1 MDSKDETTNK
11 RAKQKVDTH
20 QPYGKVLEQLMKIHR
35 WSGADLA
42 REVGCTRNHISE
54 ILSGKCFPSFSL
66 GQRIA
71 SVFGYELAWRK
82 IPAVPKSPRK
92 KKEPVFVAKEEIQ
105 LSPVAPEVTVP
116 VAESNHSGNGASK
129 EKIQKL
135 KDLQEKTASAKKA
148 DEE

>member
-1 MDSKDETTNK
+1 MEAQDEKITK
-11 RAKQKVDTH
+11 RAKVKVDTH
-20 QPYGKVLEQLMKIHR
+20 QPYGVVLGQLMKIHR

-42 REVGCTRNHISE
+42 REVDCTRNHISE

-82 IPAVPKSPRK
+82 IPAIPKNPRK
-92 KKEPVFVAKEEIQ
+92 KREPVFVEAKEESVS
-105 LSPVAPEVTVP
+105 LPELPEVTP
-116 VAESNHSGNGASK
+116 VSENGTSAK
-129 EKIQKL
+129 EKVKSL
-135 KDLQEKTASAKKA
+135 NELSGKVKAFKKA